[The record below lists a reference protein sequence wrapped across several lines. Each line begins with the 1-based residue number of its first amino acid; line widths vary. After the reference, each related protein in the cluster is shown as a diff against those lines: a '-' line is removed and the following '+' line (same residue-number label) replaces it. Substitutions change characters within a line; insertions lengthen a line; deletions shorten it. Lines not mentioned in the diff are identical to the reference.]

1 MTECYICGED
11 TGLLIYDREK
21 QILYHEE
28 CAEQLEGGLGTTVKY
43 DHGRF
48 SQ

>member
-1 MTECYICGED
+1 MTECYICGEGD
-11 TGLLIYDREK
+11 GLLVYDREK
-21 QILYHEE
+21 QILSHEE
-28 CAEQLEGGLGTTVKY
+28 CVEDETDLGTTVKY